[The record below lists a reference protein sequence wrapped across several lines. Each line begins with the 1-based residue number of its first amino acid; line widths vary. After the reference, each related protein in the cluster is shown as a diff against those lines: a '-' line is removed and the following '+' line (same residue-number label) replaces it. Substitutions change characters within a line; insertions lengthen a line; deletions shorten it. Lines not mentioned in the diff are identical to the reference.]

1 MSQAQMKKEY
11 DRVGRSFSLLFNRS
25 TMYQFDHPYTAQ
37 SIKDFF
43 RTVEKALNHQ
53 APIVLIMNRDQF
65 FVEDEPLDPRLNVSR
80 MVSHFK
86 KAGVQSLS
94 FHEGLQSNDIAEFVR
109 VFIDLAAYPN
119 ADTMRGE
126 LGRKRVEAI
135 KINHVVYKKVT
146 EDDAVVAKDTL
157 KQSAEDGGPGV
168 PEEQKQ
174 SLLGVVAGGLVME
187 ELEQALSLRFVIDN
201 PGAASRTLIDSDL
214 ASAQQGGEG
223 GEGGGEGGEG
233 GGEGGGASGP
243 VIIKQL
249 GRLRDE
255 VDKVTPEMEGANL
268 AELAEAVFDMK
279 RKLLSGIE
287 AQKSAGVVYA
297 DEARIHQEANEL
309 TDRVFVQLV
318 KNEYRKGEIT
328 VKRLAQIL
336 RRLVPDPQ
344 ELQRL
349 MPVLKEALI
358 SEGMP
363 LTDYMEL
370 IGALGKELQ
379 NQGLAQVLTQ
389 GAEAIGVEGEDLIQ
403 EVLSNPQIA
412 AELIYLSAEIRK
424 GSGDDKVLSD
434 LLVEYIERIG
444 RQMTLEAVANP
455 EDGED
460 EKLDRVLQRVQSQIV
475 DRLRSKDVNSDVLR
489 EVEERL
495 SARMEAMLT
504 RLQIDLDKW
513 GGSLPSGAGDLKKFS
528 ILGALEEGTTEGE
541 DLAHIL
547 EQVRTGLHERG
558 LDENNFQEIY
568 AEIVKGK
575 IAWKKQ
581 QEKKELPSGVLNRS
595 SILFFVEKEMQRA
608 VRYGT
613 PFAVIL
619 FAIVRAIPREKVPA
633 GAVKQ
638 KEVYQAVVDRM
649 ARVVRDPDMVGS
661 LDKSRMLWLLPMTMP
676 DDVKIARD
684 RIITD
689 LHRHVYNIGGV
700 PLKVRLASAIT
711 DFSHEEMPPLRTFL
725 RRAERGLHEMV
736 VRLRNIRDMM

>member
-1 MSQAQMKKEY
+1 MSHVQMKKEY